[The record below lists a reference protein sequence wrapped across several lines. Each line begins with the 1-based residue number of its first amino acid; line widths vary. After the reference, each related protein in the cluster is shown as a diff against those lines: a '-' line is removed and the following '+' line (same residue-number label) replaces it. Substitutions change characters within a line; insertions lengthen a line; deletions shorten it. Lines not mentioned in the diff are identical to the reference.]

1 MNLPQPL
8 QGRPGRRPAGS
19 AGRAVG
25 SRARRAA
32 RPAGVR
38 WRGVRSSISPERSR
52 SVPWAS
58 SRAGRSW
65 PLGPSRSSFIGL
77 SGVGAHRWYGP
88 PRRAA
93 NAGNHRRGCGAGPT
107 GLRQIAWC
115 SPGVQGWAGRL
126 IWRNTRGG
134 MLPDSAADPLR
145 FPRESRMEH
154 PTLSHPSAGPMPE
167 RAPLTRLRA
176 SSRVAAAPAPLG
188 PGVSLL
194 PDARQWGTLF
204 GGAAL
209 GSPETAA
216 LNEIARAR
224 RVAPGALVH
233 GQGDA
238 AAGLLLVVDGDV
250 ALGVRADEAGFR
262 TERHMHGPA
271 WLDLSAG
278 WLAEPHA
285 LDARAM
291 TSATIAELPREPLGQ
306 VLDRHPMLARRLITT
321 LAREIRALAVNTHEL
336 MHKDAP
342 GRLAAWLHQ
351 RCQADPALP
360 GRAVVQL
367 PMRKR
372 DIASQLAITPETLSR
387 LMRSFAS
394 QGVLQVAGYTV
405 HVLDP
410 AALER
415 LALAD

>member
-1 MNLPQPL
+1 
-8 QGRPGRRPAGS
+8 
-19 AGRAVG
+19 
-25 SRARRAA
+25 
-32 RPAGVR
+32 
-38 WRGVRSSISPERSR
+38 
-52 SVPWAS
+52 
-58 SRAGRSW
+58 
-65 PLGPSRSSFIGL
+65 
-77 SGVGAHRWYGP
+77 
-88 PRRAA
+88 
-93 NAGNHRRGCGAGPT
+93 
-107 GLRQIAWC
+107 
-115 SPGVQGWAGRL
+115 
-126 IWRNTRGG
+126 

-194 PDARQWGTLF
+194 PDARQWGALF